1 MRALLE
7 NSLRMMRHHGEEEG
21 SSDESHNKTHTTG
34 EFAAVHHHHCDVH
47 VEVRSRCV
55 CGASSFAVVDLRL
68 VVAGL
73 LLLLLSSSE
82 VVQLWIVEVTY
93 VRTSVVA

>member
-34 EFAAVHHHHCDVH
+34 EFAAVHHHCDVH

-68 VVAGL
+68 VVAAKYCYCCCQAVKWSNCG
-73 LLLLLSSSE
+73 SD
-82 VVQLWIVEVTY
+82 
-93 VRTSVVA
+93 VRPSVVA